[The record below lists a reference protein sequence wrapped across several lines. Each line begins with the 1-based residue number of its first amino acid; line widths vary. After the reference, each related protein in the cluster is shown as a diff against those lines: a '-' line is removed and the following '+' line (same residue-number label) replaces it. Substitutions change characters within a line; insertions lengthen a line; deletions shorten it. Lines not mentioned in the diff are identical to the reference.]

1 MNCDFFIIIINSFLM
16 RYINKIYLVT
26 HLAKKKTQSLWHG
39 DQGRSGA
46 SIVQLFSSSENR
58 ICIKMVIISENIKGI
73 LLLNSLN

>member
-16 RYINKIYLVT
+16 RYINKMYLVT
-26 HLAKKKTQSLWHG
+26 LLKKTQSLLHG